1 MEKDFLGENKEG
13 NEKFLLDQFD
23 SIKKVVGLISADIE
37 EVNSMKER
45 FYEGNEDYPGYDK
58 SNEFLL
64 EDLYK
69 ILEENENDI
78 NKDEI
83 LVLLDRYKQNIE
95 DTKKDRESL
104 KVPGEEIKNL
114 KEINRETPPHEID
127 AVADTIHIETYKIL
141 DAVEIEKNEFEKNKK
156 VFNFIS
162 QELSL
167 IIDAGEKKEVSDIS
181 ETLAGK
187 IKKRIDQ
194 YSDELVAQENRLN
207 SLTYVQE
214 ELSDTIVNRVTKI
227 KNSISLISQ
236 LLSQETKA

>member
-45 FYEGNEDYPGYDK
+45 FYVGNEDYPGYDK

-83 LVLLDRYKQNIE
+83 LVLLDKYKQNTE

-127 AVADTIHIETYKIL
+127 AMADTIHIETYKIL

-207 SLTYVQE
+207 SLTSVQE